1 MKMIIELESLD
12 DLINLIGL
20 ARCVEPKEPKK
31 QKESQPVSE
40 GPTAVERARII
51 WQEWNHR
58 QHEERL
64 ERIKKQDEIL
74 DCPIEVLGLKPAAES
89 ALINEGIEN
98 VMDLTAYSILELKRL
113 PNVGKVSIRTI
124 KEALKKYNIELEE
137 R

>member
-31 QKESQPVSE
+31 QEAPKPIVKE
-40 GPTAVERARII
+40 PTFAERANKI
-51 WQEWNHR
+51 WLDM
-58 QHEERL
+58 EEARRRETQRML
-64 ERIKKQDEIL
+64 DEKNRFL

-89 ALINEGIEN
+89 ALINRGISE
-98 VMDLTAYSILELKRL
+98 VGDLTVYSILELKKL